1 MIYPEDRPQI
11 LAEFEKLRSGAV
23 GYYEYRLLRT
33 DGGFRWVMSSSVPRY
48 EDGHFVSATGVITDI
63 EERKKAEEALRLS
76 EEKYRRIVDTAM
88 EGVWQVDREFRI
100 IFVNRRMTQMLG
112 YGESELL
119 GRPTGDFLLA
129 EDMAVQKVKWANREK
144 GLSESYERRF
154 RRKDG
159 TILWTITSASPLFDE
174 GGNFAGSYAMMTDI
188 SGRKAAE
195 EEKNRIQS
203 QLVQAQKMEAI
214 GTLAGGIAH
223 DFNNMLGGIMGSL
236 NLLEL
241 LLAKEDIRQ
250 RESIDKYIET
260 SLGSCR
266 RAADM
271 TRQLLALS
279 KKGDL
284 RLMPADLNLSL
295 RNVLEI
301 AKSSFP
307 KSITLDFAIA
317 DTPLRAMA
325 DPTQIEQVLL
335 NLCVNASHA
344 MTLMREEGSREGG
357 TLTVRAGPANGGSVP
372 RPRHPDARDGGEY
385 VGVAISDTGVGMDE
399 ETLERVFDPFFTTKK
414 QQQGTGLGLAMAYG
428 IVRQHRGFITVRS
441 TPGVGS
447 DFIVYLPAL
456 NEEAADAVSEKK
468 TGSIVRGAG
477 RVLIFDDEKAILRVA
492 GGILEQCGYETLTA
506 RSGSEGIEIYRRE
519 HRNIDGVL
527 LDLSMPGMSGL
538 EVYEQLKAV
547 NPAVRVLLSSG
558 YMEEDTLKKAGERGI
573 RGFIHKPY
581 TAEELSEK
589 MSELLR

>member
-1 MIYPEDRPQI
+1 
-11 LAEFEKLRSGAV
+11 
-23 GYYEYRLLRT
+23 
-33 DGGFRWVMSSSVPRY
+33 
-48 EDGHFVSATGVITDI
+48 
-63 EERKKAEEALRLS
+63 
-76 EEKYRRIVDTAM
+76 
-88 EGVWQVDREFRI
+88 
-100 IFVNRRMTQMLG
+100 
-112 YGESELL
+112 
-119 GRPTGDFLLA
+119 
-129 EDMAVQKVKWANREK
+129 MAVQKVKWENQKK
-144 GLSESYERRF
+144 GVAESYERRF

-159 TILWTITSASPLFDE
+159 TILWTITSASPIFDKD
-174 GGNFAGSYAMMTDI
+174 GMFAGSYSMMTDI
-188 SGRKAAE
+188 SDRKTAE
-195 EEKNRIQS
+195 EEKDRIQS

-236 NLLEL
+236 NLMEL
-241 LLAKEDIRQ
+241 LLAREELQQ

-284 RLMPADLNLSL
+284 RLMPTDINVSL
-295 RNVLEI
+295 RNVMEI

-317 DTPLRAMA
+317 DTPLRVMA

-344 MTLMREEGSREGG
+344 MTLMREDGSREGG
-357 TLTVRAGPANGGSVP
+357 TLAVRAGPVNGSAVP
-372 RPRHPDARDGGEY
+372 RPRHPDARAGEEY
-385 VGVAISDTGVGMDE
+385 VGIAISDTGVGMDA
-399 ETLERVFDPFFTTKK
+399 ETLDRVFDPFFTTKK
-414 QQQGTGLGLAMAYG
+414 KQQGTGLGLAMAYG
-428 IVRQHRGFITVRS
+428 IVRQHGGFITVRS

-447 DFIVYLPAL
+447 VFTVYLPAL
-456 NEEAADAVSEKK
+456 NEAAADTAAEKK
-468 TGSIVRGAG
+468 TGSIVRGSG

-492 GGILEQCGYETLTA
+492 RGILEQCGYKTVTA
-506 RSGSEGIEIYRRE
+506 RSGPEGLEIYRRE

-538 EVYEQLKAV
+538 EVYERLRAI

-573 RGFIHKPY
+573 KGFIHKPY